1 MAKKSP
7 ANLTEV
13 RVLIATPLPQSL
25 DGKPIKVEQATK
37 PQFESGGRRG
47 PPPMH
52 SRSRGPPRG
61 PRGSRGGPGGMRGPP
76 SRGKRIYK
84 IINIIYDK

>member
-1 MAKKSP
+1 MIVIVT
-7 ANLTEV
+7 L
-13 RVLIATPLPQSL
+13 LPQSL

-37 PQFESGGRRG
+37 PQFESAGRRG

-76 SRGKRIYK
+76 SRGKLSIYLLGQLSL
-84 IINIIYDK
+84 

>member
-1 MAKKSP
+1 MGI
-7 ANLTEV
+7 TIYI
-13 RVLIATPLPQSL
+13 LICPLQSL

-76 SRGKRIYK
+76 SRGKLLYSLASTRLLK
-84 IINIIYDK
+84 